1 VGGDMLVFLPVS
13 SVQRGRVIALLG
25 GPMTRTRVLGGGA
38 GGGKLLGGG
47 AGGGKLL
54 GGGAGGG
61 K

>member
-1 VGGDMLVFLPVS
+1 
-13 SVQRGRVIALLG
+13 
-25 GPMTRTRVLGGGA
+25 MTRTRVLGGA

-47 AGGGKLL
+47 AGGGKFL